1 MGTPTNISHMFQF
14 SNFPTTTGWGH
25 PLSNHRHTPPNA
37 YDRLNIGDHLGSTSR
52 LQSRQPT
59 NTRPARRKTDANLPD
74 EVTKRPRS
82 ARLSNAKPANHLD
95 YSVEDV
101 SPAEVRRPHTAR
113 GSATHKDSRFADQGA
128 PSYRPEASA
137 QMSQRVHNAYPVI
150 KDPHAVARRMM
161 TARRQARAMAPEAAA
176 LKIQATVRGWIVKRQ
191 HTCIALKARKA
202 ELDLVLTEAAEETTK
217 FEPWVFDHSLEAKKV
232 NGVPVPLIEYEEK
245 LLRHQLKLDGMQSS
259 GPAAGVM
266 RHWRKKANC
275 ALQARLDLVD
285 TCREGW
291 QQMKAAEVA

>member
-1 MGTPTNISHMFQF
+1 M
-14 SNFPTTTGWGH
+14 
-25 PLSNHRHTPPNA
+25 
-37 YDRLNIGDHLGSTSR
+37 GSTSR

-82 ARLSNAKPANHLD
+82 ARLSAANAKAAN
-95 YSVEDV
+95 SVEDV

-113 GSATHKDSRFADQGA
+113 GSATHKASRFADQGA
-128 PSYRPEASA
+128 PSYIPE
-137 QMSQRVHNAYPVI
+137 VPVI
-150 KDPHAVARRMM
+150 KDPHAAARRMM
-161 TARRQARAMAPEAAA
+161 AARRQARAMAPEAAA
-176 LKIQATVRGWIVKRQ
+176 RKIQAALRGWIIKRQ
-191 HTCIALKARKA
+191 DICIALKARKA

-232 NGVPVPLIEYEEK
+232 NGVPVPLLEYEEK

-259 GPAAGVM
+259 GPAAAVM